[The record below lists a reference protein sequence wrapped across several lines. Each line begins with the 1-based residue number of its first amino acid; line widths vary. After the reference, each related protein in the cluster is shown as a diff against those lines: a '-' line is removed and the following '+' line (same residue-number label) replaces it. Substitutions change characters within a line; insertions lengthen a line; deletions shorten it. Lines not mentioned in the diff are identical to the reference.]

1 MDDLGVPLFLE
12 TPIYLPQGRKR
23 SLYSY
28 RMQKWSNLTSIVS
41 SGLKVAIGAC
51 VYVLYI
57 YTYYKKNI
65 YIYIYIYLHM
75 LYVYMY
81 MYIMYI
87 YICKCICILALYEQ
101 LLHHTPVP
109 WSIIISN
116 EDFSGDPI
124 LASQLAVWVA
134 QTTEPQPTTGV
145 MVKNLVAM
153 SLGGGILYT
162 QGGPKKQL

>member
-1 MDDLGVPLFLE
+1 MF
-12 TPIYLPQGRKR
+12 
-23 SLYSY
+23 
-28 RMQKWSNLTSIVS
+28 
-41 SGLKVAIGAC
+41 
-51 VYVLYI
+51 YI
-57 YTYYKKNI
+57 YTYFISHI
-65 YIYIYIYLHM
+65 YIYIYMYIYLHM
-75 LYVYMY
+75 LYFYMY

-87 YICKCICILALYEQ
+87 YICKCIRILALHEQ